1 MSSTDEGPPMSGGRD
16 RQPSTAGGGA
26 NLERLPD
33 DLTPFIRGVALLA
46 RTALRGLS
54 RIRVEGDLDRIPR
67 QGPLIIAAN
76 HLSNADGV
84 LVGGWLTPALGRRIH
99 WLGKREMVDWP
110 ILGRLARAGS
120 VHGIDRGTADIEAFR
135 LAQRI
140 LDDGH
145 VMVIFPE
152 GTRSPTGALQEAKD
166 GLAML
171 ALRTGATILPVG
183 VAGTDRFWPRG
194 RSPRPGGRLTL
205 RVGKPFRLAD
215 ILPAGI
221 DRRAAKSLATKA
233 IMARIAAL
241 LPSRHRGVYA
251 DAAAAL
257 ERGEPHPTAAAQP
270 APAPAATPTAA
281 SPAPAPAATPTATP
295 TITAVPESAAAASGS
310 APSTAPKRRTRR
322 KPPAAKPERGEPA

>member
-1 MSSTDEGPPMSGGRD
+1 MTRRD
-16 RQPSTAGGGA
+16 RADPG
-26 NLERLPD
+26 RLPGH
-33 DLTPFIRGVALLA
+33 LTPFIRVTALLA
-46 RTALRGLS
+46 RTVLRGLS
-54 RIRVEGDLDRIPR
+54 RIRVEGALDRIPR

-99 WLGKREMVDWP
+99 WLGKREMVEWP
-110 ILGRLARAGS
+110 ILGPMARAGS
-120 VHGIDRGTADIEAFR
+120 VHPIDRGTADIEAFR

-140 LDDGH
+140 LDEGH
-145 VMVIFPE
+145 VLVIFPE

-194 RSPRPGGRLTL
+194 RIPRPGGRLTL
-205 RVGKPFRLAD
+205 RVGEPFRLAD
-215 ILPAGI
+215 VLPADV
-221 DRRAAKSLATKA
+221 DRRAAKGLATKA

-241 LPSRHRGVYA
+241 LPPRHRGVYA

-257 ERGEPHPTAAAQP
+257 ERGEPAA
-270 APAPAATPTAA
+270 
-281 SPAPAPAATPTATP
+281 
-295 TITAVPESAAAASGS
+295 
-310 APSTAPKRRTRR
+310 APSTGAPQAPGGTPKRRAKR
-322 KPPAAKPERGEPA
+322 KPSASKSKRGEPA